1 MRRVVVTG
9 LGCVTPVGN
18 DVPTFWESLKA
29 GKCGI
34 GPITHFDTTEHKAK
48 VAAEVKDFDPLQ
60 YMEKS
65 DLRKFD
71 VFCQYAMAAA
81 TQAVEESGI
90 KGTLPPER
98 IGTYFGSGIGG
109 MYTFAEEQKNL
120 MEKGPQIGRAHV

>member
-9 LGCVTPVGN
+9 NRYTYSVGN

-81 TQAVEESGI
+81 PRRWRRAASRAPCPPSASAP
-90 KGTLPPER
+90 TLALALAACTPLPR
-98 IGTYFGSGIGG
+98 SR
-109 MYTFAEEQKNL
+109 K
-120 MEKGPQIGRAHV
+120 P

>member
-9 LGCVTPVGN
+9 MGCVTPVGN
-18 DVPTFWESLKA
+18 DVPSFWESLKA

-48 VAAEVKDFDPLQ
+48 VAAEVKDFNPLQ

-65 DLRKFD
+65 DLRKYD

-81 TQAVEESGI
+81 TQAVEESGV
-90 KGTLPPER
+90 KGTLPPDR
-98 IGTYFGSGIGG
+98 KS
-109 MYTFAEEQKNL
+109 
-120 MEKGPQIGRAHV
+120 VV

>member
-65 DLRKFD
+65 DLRKYD

-120 MEKGPQIGRAHV
+120 M

>member
-9 LGCVTPVGN
+9 MGCVTPVGN
-18 DVPTFWESLKA
+18 DVASFWESLKS

-34 GPITHFDTTEHKAK
+34 GPITHFDTAEYKVK
-48 VAAEVKDFDPLQ
+48 VAAEVKDFDPLR

-65 DLRKFD
+65 ELRKFD

-81 TQAVEESGI
+81 TQAVEESGV

-98 IGTYFGSGIGG
+98 IGT
-109 MYTFAEEQKNL
+109 
-120 MEKGPQIGRAHV
+120 